1 MDQEKLLN
9 PPLKEGIRKEGT
21 QPDFAGASCL
31 EPLIGY
37 VEDERFSMKKSRTIA
52 RIVKGTPAV
61 DGAGVK
67 LTRVLG
73 GNTIEDFDPFLMLD
87 SFDSTNPPDYLRGFP
102 THPHRGIETITYL
115 VEGTLAHQDSLGNKG
130 LITPGA
136 CQWMTAG
143 RGTLHQ
149 EMPQEAERFLGLQL
163 WLNLP
168 AAKKMTEPKYFD
180 IQPEDVGVAHDSC
193 ATVRVIS
200 GSYEGVDGVKPH
212 HIQATLL
219 DVRLKEGQSIEI
231 PVKEEETVFIFTLLG
246 DVMVE
251 GEIFNQKTAL
261 LMKDGDQVEVS
272 ALPGQTARFI
282 LASAPALNEPV
293 AWGGPIV
300 MNTREELQQA
310 FSELR
315 AGTFIK

>member
-1 MDQEKLLN
+1 LDQKKLLKS
-9 PPLKEGIRKEGT
+9 PLKEGIRKEGT
-21 QPDFAGASCL
+21 QPDFVEASSL
-31 EPLIGY
+31 EPPTGY
-37 VEDERFSMKKSRTIA
+37 VGNERFSMKKSRTIA
-52 RIVKGTPAV
+52 QIVKGTPAV

-143 RGTLHQ
+143 RGILHQ
-149 EMPQEAERFLGLQL
+149 EMPLEAERFLGLQL

-219 DVRLKEGQSIEI
+219 DVSLKEGQSIEI

-251 GEIFNQKTAL
+251 REIFNQKTAL

-282 LASAPALNEPV
+282 LASAPALHEPV